1 MPVLEGK
8 QSLITL
14 ADWLS
19 YLEGLHPSA
28 IEMGLGRVS
37 QVASRLLNLDQLP
50 PVITVTGT
58 NGKGSTVMSME
69 AIALAHGQRVGTY
82 TSPHLLRYNERVRIN
97 GESVSDQALIESFQ
111 AIESARGDISLTY
124 FEFGTLSALWLFAK
138 ADLGLLLLEVGLG
151 GRLDAV
157 NIVDPDVAVI
167 TSIALDHEAWLGTT
181 REQVCFEKAGIRRTA
196 IPLVCG
202 DRNPPETLFSLCQST
217 QTPLYLL
224 GRHFDVQVSDP
235 QNLNIKSIPVWSVP
249 ANALLPDNMACALQ
263 ALSLSQVFPLDDALC
278 KSALTTLIIPG
289 RRQQL
294 QSNPAVFVDVGH
306 NPHAAVSLHDWI
318 QNAFRKPGSGR
329 VIALVGMLSDKD
341 YVGTLR
347 ALTGC
352 VDLWQPVTLSGP
364 RGLSGEALAI
374 TLREQGA
381 KVLAP
386 QLSPVQG
393 LGKILE
399 QAQRNDTIIAFGS
412 FYTVSDLLAHYASGA
427 HGN

>member
-1 MPVLEGK
+1 MPHRLT
-8 QSLITL
+8 TL

-19 YLEGLHPSA
+19 YLEGLHPST

-37 QVASRLLNLDQLP
+37 QVASRLLNLDNLP

-97 GESVSDQALIESFQ
+97 AESVSDQALIESFR

-138 ADLGLLLLEVGLG
+138 AKLDLLLLEVGLG

-196 IPLVCG
+196 VPLVCG
-202 DRNPPETLFSLCQST
+202 DRNPPDNLLSLCEST

-224 GRHFDVQVSDP
+224 GQQFDVQVGTGPLLTIDTD
-235 QNLNIKSIPVWSVP
+235 IPLWSVP
-249 ANALLPDNMACALQ
+249 ANALLPNNMACALQ
-263 ALSLSQVFPLDDALC
+263 ALVLADVFALDDRTTIRAL
-278 KSALTTLIIPG
+278 ATLTIPG

-294 QSNPAVFVDVGH
+294 QSNPSVFVDVGH
-306 NPHAAVSLHDWI
+306 NPHAAASLRDWI
-318 QNAFRKPGSGR
+318 QASFKGPDCGR

-341 YVGTLR
+341 YLGTLQ
-347 ALTGC
+347 ALVGC
-352 VDLWQPVTLSGP
+352 IDLWQTVSLSGP
-364 RGLSGEALAI
+364 RGLSGEVLAI
-374 TLREQGA
+374 TLQEQGA
-381 KVLAP
+381 KVFAP
-386 QLSPVQG
+386 ELSPVRG
-393 LGKILE
+393 LSKILE
-399 QAQRNDTIIAFGS
+399 QAEMNDTIIAFGS